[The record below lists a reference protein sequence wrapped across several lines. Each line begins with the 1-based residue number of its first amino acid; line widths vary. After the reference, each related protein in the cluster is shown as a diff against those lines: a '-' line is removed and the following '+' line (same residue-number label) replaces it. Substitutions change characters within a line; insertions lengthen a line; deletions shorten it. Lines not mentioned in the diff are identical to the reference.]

1 VSWHVRF
8 TSRAERDLDRLTD
21 SDRRLILAAISA
33 FAAGGVADV
42 KKLRGQSLYRL
53 RVGRW
58 RVLYELDAGELR
70 IAAYS
75 IAKTRIGD
83 SVACAT

>member
-21 SDRRLILAAISA
+21 SDRRLILAAIRA
-33 FAAGGVADV
+33 FAGGGVADV

-70 IAAYS
+70 IARVLDRKDAY
-75 IAKTRIGD
+75 R
-83 SVACAT
+83 